1 MAATAISGTNGTVTL
16 PSGHNARIRAWSA
29 TLSQSVND
37 ATGFAQSRWATNLG
51 GVAALSG
58 SASGYLEYDAA
69 TTTPGIVTTNQPTM
83 SVAGAAMVLGVGGAT
98 STACSISFT
107 GVISSISL
115 GQSVDGVGTVAFSF
129 VSSGA
134 LTEAWDQS

>member
-1 MAATAISGTNGTVTL
+1 MAATPISGVTGSVTL
-16 PSGHNARIRAWSA
+16 PTGHSGRIRAWSA

-37 ATGFAQSRWATNLG
+37 ATGFSQARWAVNLG
-51 GVAALSG
+51 GIASLSG

-69 TTTPGIVTTNQPTM
+69 STAPALAISTNPGPTVLGASM
-83 SVAGAAMVLGVGGAT
+83 NLVAGTG
-98 STACSISFT
+98 CSFSFT
-107 GVISSISL
+107 GVISSISV

-134 LTEAWDQS
+134 VTETWDVT